1 VPRLFIVAMGDG
13 GCQAATA
20 LKRQGDKPTGAKGHF
35 DGWQLGLLSL
45 CIAGLALALAVPRQ
59 AEPAELPVPKID
71 PVSVADILGDQT
83 ERAQRVRETPLPF
96 EVRAVGEALRGFSSA
111 SFTLDEDP
119 VAAGGVLARAAAR
132 ALQLHGKEALLDLR
146 AIQTE
151 LFLTALKRWEGRRW
165 NESAPAGAELTEL
178 AGNFVEKAKLNGWV
192 DDTGRLVMS
201 MTERIVLFRV
211 RWGVLTGL
219 SSMFPFKPSLTEWRI
234 YYRFLLEHPEAPP
247 GASTAARAAR
257 QLAYA
262 SALGKLDRD
271 FPMELA
277 NGILLFQSMRYP
289 EAMRAFQA
297 HLTQHPTGPYTLR
310 ARNFWLSSASRSPS
324 LFE

>member
-1 VPRLFIVAMGDG
+1 MATGHG

-20 LKRQGDKPTGAKGHF
+20 LKRQGDKPTGAKSHF
-35 DGWQLGLLSL
+35 DGWQLGLMSL

-71 PVSVADILGDQT
+71 PVNVADILGDQT

-111 SFTLDEDP
+111 SFTLEDDP
-119 VAAGGVLARAAAR
+119 VEAGNVLTRAAAR

-151 LFLTALKRWEGRRW
+151 LFLSALKRYEGRRW
-165 NESAPAGAELTEL
+165 SNTAPPGDELMEL

-201 MTERIVLFRV
+201 VTERIVLFRV
-211 RWGVLTGL
+211 RWGALTGL
-219 SSMFPFKPSLTEWRI
+219 GGMFPFKPSLTEWRI
-234 YYRFLLEHPEAPP
+234 YYRFLLEHPEAPR
-247 GASTAARAAR
+247 GASRAARAAR
-257 QLAYA
+257 QLTYA
-262 SALGKLDRD
+262 SALGKLDGE

-277 NGILLFQSMRYP
+277 NGILLFEAMHYP

-297 HLTQHPTGPYTLR
+297 HLTAHPTGRYTLR